1 MPFNYVQE
9 SVRQTHHERN
19 LLIYKRPFALDD
31 MDTGGRAPTV
41 GASLNAPTVGGRPQE
56 QLPRVYRSAGFFEV
70 LNGTLC

>member
-41 GASLNAPTVGGRPQE
+41 GDRRSSCREFIEVQGFSRFSTVHYARTGDIKTMT
-56 QLPRVYRSAGFFEV
+56 A
-70 LNGTLC
+70 